1 MELYDNIH
9 IFYYAGNV
17 LMDMVKLLEEI
28 KKLEDYDDLMVVLKT
43 ATARWNA
50 LFPDWD
56 IITISAPRND
66 PEEKK
71 RVIEAA
77 FKYIEKRK

>member
-1 MELYDNIH
+1 
-9 IFYYAGNV
+9 
-17 LMDMVKLLEEI
+17 MDMAKLLEEI

-43 ATARWNA
+43 ATARWND
-50 LFPDWD
+50 LFPGWD

-77 FKYIEKRK
+77 FEYIEKRK